1 MKSKAR
7 RQDASATKRAH
18 SMPRV
23 RIRKRKRLPHW
34 EADEAIYFV
43 TFRLADSLPQSVLA
57 SLESIRESGIEGARK
72 QFRETE
78 SCLDRG
84 VGACHLRVMEVA
96 QLVADTLRKFD
107 DSRYRLFAWCIMP
120 NHVHSVF
127 QPYEPYRLASIL
139 HSWKSYSAAS
149 ANNILKRSGPFWQRE
164 YYDHLIR
171 NGDQLDRAIRYTA
184 ENPVRAKLK
193 NWKWVY
199 VSKDWT

>member
-1 MKSKAR
+1 
-7 RQDASATKRAH
+7 
-18 SMPRV
+18 
-23 RIRKRKRLPHW
+23 
-34 EADEAIYFV
+34 
-43 TFRLADSLPQSVLA
+43 
-57 SLESIRESGIEGARK
+57 
-72 QFRETE
+72 
-78 SCLDRG
+78 
-84 VGACHLRVMEVA
+84 MEVA

-164 YYDHLIR
+164 YYDYLIR